1 MKGMSILHNFVIIV
15 SCAFDSSRRI
25 GGGVAPNNKTLC
37 NISVPRVPSGSGH
50 DLQFY
55 VIRSLNSSYEE
66 SLKISKVY
74 AEAVNR
80 RRTDTTIHVHV
91 TLDRINSCC

>member
-1 MKGMSILHNFVIIV
+1 
-15 SCAFDSSRRI
+15 
-25 GGGVAPNNKTLC
+25 
-37 NISVPRVPSGSGH
+37 
-50 DLQFY
+50 
-55 VIRSLNSSYEE
+55 LNSSYEE